1 MEGGD
6 EEAED
11 DGGEYSCRRGTR
23 VDANVFL
30 QAKTKKNIETDTIGD
45 KVGRIHMGRQDLS
58 QLQTR
63 KMKGLKRS
71 RDVVDDNFDD
81 AVGGAS
87 EDGGVSLT
95 SDKKAKV

>member
-1 MEGGD
+1 M
-6 EEAED
+6 
-11 DGGEYSCRRGTR
+11 
-23 VDANVFL
+23 
-30 QAKTKKNIETDTIGD
+30 QAKTKKNVETDTIGD

-81 AVGGAS
+81 AVAGAS

-95 SDKKAKV
+95 SGKKAKV